1 LSILAQAIALS
12 LQDSANDVT
21 SKEIKGDAH
30 VQGDA
35 GRRRKKRGENKTFFG
50 GNNTESYLFV
60 HLFFSSMFSSLTLLV
75 RIENTACFKKPTQL
89 VLRGAQING
98 DSPFFFLFL
107 FLEYR

>member
-35 GRRRKKRGENKTFFG
+35 GSRRKKRGENKRFFG
-50 GNNTESYLFV
+50 GNSTESCLFV

-75 RIENTACFKKPTQL
+75 R
-89 VLRGAQING
+89 
-98 DSPFFFLFL
+98 
-107 FLEYR
+107 Y